1 MLLQD
6 AVGLSRPN
14 VQWVTHALVA
24 APGSLPAAKA
34 AAWIASWLWVPGLGL
49 IVFLALLFPSGQ
61 LPSPRWRPF
70 AWLSVLV
77 TAVGTIVAEFLRVRG
92 LALAYNLYRKL
103 DAHSRTQAVARAS
116 ELKRL

>member
-1 MLLQD
+1 
-6 AVGLSRPN
+6 
-14 VQWVTHALVA
+14 
-24 APGSLPAAKA
+24 
-34 AAWIASWLWVPGLGL
+34 
-49 IVFLALLFPSGQ
+49 
-61 LPSPRWRPF
+61 
-70 AWLSVLV
+70 LV

>member
-1 MLLQD
+1 MSATHCWQRPGRTPLLK
-6 AVGLSRPN
+6 LR
-14 VQWVTHALVA
+14 
-24 APGSLPAAKA
+24 PGSTRGFGFR
-34 AAWIASWLWVPGLGL
+34 VLGL
-49 IVFLALLFPSGQ
+49 LCFLALLFPSGQ